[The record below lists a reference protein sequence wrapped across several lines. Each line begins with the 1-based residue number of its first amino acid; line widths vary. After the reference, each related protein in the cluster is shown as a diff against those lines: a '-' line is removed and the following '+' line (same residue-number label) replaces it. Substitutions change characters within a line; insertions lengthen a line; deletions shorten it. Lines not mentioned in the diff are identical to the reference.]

1 MRIRGGNNQWV
12 GAIQNQ
18 SATHAGDLHILSVT
32 SKTAGAY
39 YDVIAWGK
47 WK

>member
-1 MRIRGGNNQWV
+1 MSLRKGN
-12 GAIQNQ
+12 NQ
-18 SATHAGDLHILSVT
+18 SATHIGHLQILSVT

-39 YDVIAWGK
+39 YDVIAIGK